1 MTQKPQHPLLLIED
15 DTALAQLITDE
26 LEAEGW
32 TLHAVNELQQAR
44 QWLAE
49 HQPSL
54 IVTDLRLPDG
64 YGMDLVHDIMDA
76 FSDDNDPDRPGV
88 IVITAFGSVPQA
100 VEALQ
105 AGADDFLTKPLD
117 LDHFLLSVR
126 RVLDNRTM
134 RHELSR
140 FRALS
145 RDQGFHGIYGQS
157 EPMRRLFEQIRVIGR
172 ANGPVLINGES
183 GTGKELVARALFQES
198 DRAEGPF
205 LAVNCA
211 GIPQELLES
220 EFFGHASGAFTG
232 AKKSRKGLLQ
242 EADGGTLLLDEIAE
256 MPLSLQAKLL
266 RALQDGS
273 IRPVGQDT
281 EEHVDV
287 RIIAATHR
295 DLKQRVEA
303 GEFREDLYYRLET
316 FTLQVPPLRERGE
329 DCDLLAQRFVQQHS
343 TAQDRAIE
351 GLSNEAMQLLR
362 QYPFPGNVRELQNIV
377 ERAVAFCNDAW
388 IQPAHLP
395 ARLHDFAEH
404 GKNGDSA
411 AQAGI
416 LPVTGGAERSAEPL
430 LHGTEMPTLEEL
442 QRRYVNLVLD
452 RVQGNKRQAAS
463 ILGIGRRTLYR
474 WLDDLQNAEHE
485 PPS

>member
-1 MTQKPQHPLLLIED
+1 MTSKPSDPVLLIED
-15 DTALAQLITDE
+15 DTALAKLITDE

-32 TLHAVNELQQAR
+32 PLHSVNCLQQAR
-44 QWLAE
+44 EWLAT
-49 HQPSL
+49 HRPGL

-76 FSDDNDPDRPGV
+76 FEDTHDPERPGV

-126 RVLDNRTM
+126 RVMENRTL

-145 RDQGFHGIYGQS
+145 RDQGFHGIFGQS
-157 EPMRRLFEQIRVIGR
+157 DAMRQLFEQIRVIGR
-172 ANGPVLINGES
+172 AQGPVLINGES
-183 GTGKELVARALFQES
+183 GTGKELVARALYAES
-198 DRAEGPF
+198 DRSDGPF

-232 AKKSRKGLLQ
+232 ARKSRKGLLQ

-295 DLKQRVEA
+295 DLKQRVTDGA
-303 GEFREDLYYRLET
+303 FREDLYYRLET
-316 FTLQVPPLRERGE
+316 FSLHIPPLRERGE
-329 DCDLLAQRFVQQHS
+329 DCDLLAQRFVQALA
-343 TAQDRAIE
+343 TAQDRPVE
-351 GLSNEAMQLLR
+351 GISPDTMKLLR
-362 QYPFPGNVRELQNIV
+362 GYDFPGNVRELQNII
-377 ERAVAFCNDAW
+377 ERAVAFCNESW
-388 IQPAHLP
+388 IQPSHLP
-395 ARLHDFAEH
+395 DRLRESTPTKPAEPSP
-404 GKNGDSA
+404 GT
-411 AQAGI
+411 
-416 LPVTGGAERSAEPL
+416 LPPTAERAHGHEL
-430 LHGTEMPTLEEL
+430 LHGSELPSLEVL
-442 QRRYVNLVLD
+442 QQRYVQLVLD
-452 RVQGNKRQAAS
+452 RVDGNKRQAAN

-474 WLDDLQNAEHE
+474 WLDVLETADIEAEPDAE
-485 PPS
+485 S

>member
-1 MTQKPQHPLLLIED
+1 MTHPAVSPLLLIED
-15 DTALAQLITDE
+15 DTALSHLITDE

-32 TLHAVNELQQAR
+32 TIKAFTHLEAGRA
-44 QWLAE
+44 WLAQ
-49 HQPSL
+49 HQPAL
-54 IVTDLRLPDG
+54 VITDLRLPDG
-64 YGMDLVHDIMDA
+64 NGMDLVHEIMHSADEREGQQ
-76 FSDDNDPDRPGV
+76 RPGV

-117 LDHFLLSVR
+117 LDHFLLSVA
-126 RVLDNRTM
+126 RVLEHRTL

-145 RDQGFHGIYGQS
+145 KDPGFHGLYGQS
-157 EPMRRLFEQIRVIGR
+157 EQMRTLFEQIRVIGR
-172 ANGPVLINGES
+172 AHGPVLINGES
-183 GTGKELVARALFQES
+183 GTGKELVAQALYAES
-198 DRAEGPF
+198 DRADGPF

-232 AKKSRKGLLQ
+232 ARNARKGLLQ

-316 FTLQVPPLRERGE
+316 FTLKIPPLRARGE
-329 DCDLLAQRFVQQHS
+329 DCDLLAQRFVQQFA
-343 TAQDRAIE
+343 TAQDKDIE
-351 GLSNEAMQLLR
+351 GVGPEAMARLR
-362 QYPFPGNVRELQNIV
+362 RYDFPGNVRELQNVI
-377 ERAVAFCNDAW
+377 ERAVAFCNSRW
-388 IQPAHLP
+388 IEPDHLP
-395 ARLHDFAEH
+395 TRLSEQALALSGADNTDTHQAQPDQSA
-404 GKNGDSA
+404 GPRLLNGEE
-411 AQAGI
+411 
-416 LPVTGGAERSAEPL
+416 L
-430 LHGTEMPTLEEL
+430 PTLEAV
-442 QRRYVNLVLD
+442 QRRYIKLVLD
-452 RVQGNKRQAAS
+452 RVAGNKRQAAG

-474 WLDDLQNAEHE
+474 WLDELDNVPTE
-485 PPS
+485 SGDG